1 MAVDATGPVA
11 QIQTAIH
18 EQLGIETSSA

>member
-1 MAVDATGPVA
+1 VDATGPVA

>member
-11 QIQTAIH
+11 QIQAAIH